1 LKLSRKTVGHGR
13 SGMPWGFV
21 LKQGKGARVAWGRNE
36 SGVVVFSIQ
45 CLVFSFQRSNLL
57 KLNTE
62 L

>member
-1 LKLSRKTVGHGR
+1 
-13 SGMPWGFV
+13 MPWGFV

-36 SGVVVFSIQ
+36 SGVGVFSIQ

-57 KLNTE
+57 KPNTE